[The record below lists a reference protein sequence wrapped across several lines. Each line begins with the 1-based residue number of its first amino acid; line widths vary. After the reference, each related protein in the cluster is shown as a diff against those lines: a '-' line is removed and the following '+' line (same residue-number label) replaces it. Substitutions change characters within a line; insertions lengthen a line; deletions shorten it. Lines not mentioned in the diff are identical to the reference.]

1 MHINLMRYTHAYRTG
16 ASTRHRL
23 SDDLPRS
30 DLPAK
35 GDRWSPRSAQLH
47 GVLPMLAL
55 VRGGRAVAACDQF
68 VSVPRAEVVSAIAAS

>member
-1 MHINLMRYTHAYRTG
+1 MHSNLMRYTHADRTG

-30 DLPAK
+30 DLAAK
-35 GDRWSPRSAQLH
+35 GHRWSPPSAQLH

-55 VRGGRAVAACDQF
+55 VRGGPAVSAYDQF
-68 VSVPRAEVVSAIAAS
+68 VSVPRAEVVSAIEAS